1 MTTRTIATADLDLN
15 ALDLLGFLE
24 QHLGRGKDGLPNG
37 EGTGQPDVY
46 IKDDTGRTF
55 ARATF
60 VCEALTD
67 GSEVF
72 NIVLSG
78 EG

>member
-1 MTTRTIATADLDLN
+1 MSTRTIATADLELN

-24 QHLGRGKDGLPNG
+24 ANLGRDKKGLPNG
-37 EGTGQPDVY
+37 EGTGQPDIYV
-46 IKDDTGRTF
+46 KDAAGRTF
-55 ARATF
+55 SKVAF
-60 VCEALTD
+60 VCEELTD